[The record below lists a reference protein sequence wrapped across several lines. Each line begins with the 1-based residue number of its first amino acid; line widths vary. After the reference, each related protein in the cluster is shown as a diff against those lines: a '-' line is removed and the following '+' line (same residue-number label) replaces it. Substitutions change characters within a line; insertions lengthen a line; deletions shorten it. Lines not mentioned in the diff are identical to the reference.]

1 MNKTVK
7 EHFDAMEEQVDLFV
21 NYLDYLIG
29 NKDILIK

>member
-7 EHFDAMEEQVDLFV
+7 EHFNAMEEQVDLFI
-21 NYLDYLIG
+21 NYLNYLIG

>member
-7 EHFDAMEEQVDLFV
+7 EHFDAMEEQVDLFM
-21 NYLDYLIG
+21 NYLEFLIG